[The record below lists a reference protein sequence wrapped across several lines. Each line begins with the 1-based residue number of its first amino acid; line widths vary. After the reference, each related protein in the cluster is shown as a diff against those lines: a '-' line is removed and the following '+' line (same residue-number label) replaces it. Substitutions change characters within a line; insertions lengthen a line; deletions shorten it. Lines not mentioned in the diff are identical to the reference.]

1 MFFFSLPTRLIQGKV
16 EYLRMTLSGAA
27 QVGGQVPQPLLSG
40 PPSSLGSLSFAH
52 KAKIKMVEKKG
63 RLTRM
68 PHIPP
73 VINIQLALSAEHT
86 TSRCW
91 EHNSHYCVL
100 FFFFKV
106 GLQRV
111 LVSDVQQS
119 DSDNTHIFYI
129 REVKSLSRV

>member
-1 MFFFSLPTRLIQGKV
+1 MFFFSLPTRLNQGKV
-16 EYLRMTLSGAA
+16 EDLRMTLSGAA

-86 TSRCW
+86 TSREGPSAW
-91 EHNSHYCVL
+91 RSSGLRNQHQFPFLEVL
-100 FFFFKV
+100 
-106 GLQRV
+106 R
-111 LVSDVQQS
+111 
-119 DSDNTHIFYI
+119 
-129 REVKSLSRV
+129 